1 MTDQGLLDNC
11 EDYFVSLV
19 DLEEA
24 QAPLKPS
31 IRPPA
36 TEVWKSR
43 QNYFCNLLVDL
54 IRRIFKYSTQH
65 GVLPSSFHLQKQFK
79 SPNPVLNLHRRNEAD
94 TTDQIFSDTPAIYG
108 GKASAHIFVG
118 YDLKITDVY
127 KARQQWKGVLRSV
140 SKPCPY

>member
-11 EDYFVSLV
+11 EDYFVSSV

-65 GVLPSSFHLQKQFK
+65 GVLPSSFHL
-79 SPNPVLNLHRRNEAD
+79 
-94 TTDQIFSDTPAIYG
+94 
-108 GKASAHIFVG
+108 
-118 YDLKITDVY
+118 
-127 KARQQWKGVLRSV
+127 
-140 SKPCPY
+140 